1 MKSDA
6 SKAKTMEFRQ
16 SLFWDVD
23 PKNIDSQKNA
33 QYVIERILD
42 FGNDAE
48 VKWMWDYYDKALIK
62 KIVDKSR
69 CLRSRTK
76 NLWNLLLINY

>member
-1 MKSDA
+1 MKA
-6 SKAKTMEFRQ
+6 MEFRQ
-16 SLFWDVD
+16 SLFWDVN

-62 KIVDKSR
+62 KIVDSSR
-69 CLRSRTK
+69 CLRPRTK
-76 NLWNLLLINY
+76 NAWKLFLKNY